1 MPTKAA
7 AAKTHAPMEE
17 IIISVPLDG
26 SSASSSDGMAR
37 MLESKVRMRDFMK
50 AIIQGDLRRR

>member
-17 IIISVPLDG
+17 IMISVPLEG
-26 SSASSSDGMAR
+26 SSASSSEGIAR
-37 MLESKVRMRDFMK
+37 KLESKVRMRDFIK
-50 AIIQGDLRRR
+50 ATIQGDLR